1 MQSLVG
7 ADCVVVAVVA
17 VSPECMLVS
26 TTGKK
31 SFAVVVAFMYVLE
44 ELQHSITRHGRVVT
58 QFPVVL
64 DADAA
69 TLRNEQDL

>member
-1 MQSLVG
+1 M
-7 ADCVVVAVVA
+7 
-17 VSPECMLVS
+17 
-26 TTGKK
+26 
-31 SFAVVVAFMYVLE
+31 AFMYVLE
-44 ELQHSITRHGRVVT
+44 ELQHSITRYGRVVT